1 MSLRKLNVGML
12 LKIPKEGHYRILV
25 QSVFVPV
32 PNITVEQM
40 HAHGQAAEHLPVSG
54 GHKSRFGIAP
64 QPSRVVR
71 SSTSNENPGRADL
84 IDMAAFMLRD
94 SAGQVIEMMEQ
105 YPFITPVAAERVR
118 CYIYGT
124 PDAEQL
130 VQLLFANVT
139 AARNDA

>member
-1 MSLRKLNVGML
+1 M
-12 LKIPKEGHYRILV
+12 
-25 QSVFVPV
+25 FVPV

-40 HAHGQAAEHLPVSG
+40 HAQCEAAAHLTASG
-54 GHKSRFGIAP
+54 GHKSCFGNAS
-64 QPSRVVR
+64 QPSPVVR

-124 PDAEQL
+124 PDAEQ
-130 VQLLFANVT
+130 VVHLLFADVT
-139 AARNDA
+139 AARDDA